1 MVVHIGHLLES
12 NQIRKNMII
21 IFKIIGGL
29 IALFLVAQIL
39 GRLARFVWIPI
50 LTTIIIGLVVGY
62 SNNSFWGGIGAG
74 VAVLFV
80 FGISSAIAGGD

>member
-1 MVVHIGHLLES
+1 
-12 NQIRKNMII
+12 MII
-21 IFKIIGGL
+21 VLEIIGGL

-50 LTTIIIGLVVGY
+50 LATIIIGLIVGY
-62 SNNSFWGGIGAG
+62 SNNSIWGGIGAG

-80 FGISSAIAGGD
+80 FGISMAIVGGD